1 MAKDK
6 GKPVT
11 PAAPSPRGEVPPM
24 AAVHEPRSRKQAV
37 AQKSG
42 LKLDADPD
50 QSARPAS
57 RRDKKGVLIY
67 VSPAVSKQLRGLAI
81 EKDTS
86 VQALGIEAINLLLAH
101 YRLKPIA

>member
-1 MAKDK
+1 MAKE
-6 GKPVT
+6 KPVRSGSQRKAAA
-11 PAAPSPRGEVPPM
+11 PAANRS
-24 AAVHEPRSRKQAV
+24 RSRKEAV
-37 AQKSG
+37 AQMSG
-42 LKLDADPD
+42 LKTEPA
-50 QSARPAS
+50 QSMAARPAS

-81 EKDTS
+81 ENETS